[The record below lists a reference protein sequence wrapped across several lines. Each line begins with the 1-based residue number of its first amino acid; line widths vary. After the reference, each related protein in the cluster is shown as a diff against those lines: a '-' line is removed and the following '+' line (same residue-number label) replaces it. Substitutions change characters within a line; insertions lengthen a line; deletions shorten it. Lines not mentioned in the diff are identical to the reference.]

1 MLSKLLR
8 ASGVFGAT
16 ALFAFGAIC
25 SPSLAEDKS
34 LIEKATGA
42 PDWLTI
48 RGSQRTRFEVLNGPG
63 TFGALVSTNRNGD
76 VETRNFSNG
85 TMDLVSLQTAL
96 FIEARL
102 GKVRLVVEAMD
113 SRSYKAI
120 VSDSFGNILAD
131 NNALEPIQ
139 AYAALNLGHI
149 AGANQAE
156 ILVGRFTMN
165 LGSGRLVARSK
176 FRNTIQSYH
185 GVRANISPT
194 GDDNLTLFYTLPYS
208 RRPNDGNK
216 LRYDTPERNQH
227 FWGAHYETPNI
238 LRGAIVEAYL
248 YGRYGDSPGSLS
260 GLQFTPGVRLYRS
273 PQENSFDFDIEAAAQ
288 IRNNAFNGRGN
299 QRAGFFSHAELGY
312 TPGSNKKIRIAG
324 LLDVASGSED
334 KLDLETNQINS
345 PSFGPISFTR
355 ATFAGANA
363 FDPLFGD
370 FSKDF
375 GPEGLFGLLARTN
388 IISPAVRLEYA
399 PSSRFET
406 RLTYRAARQL
416 EPEVIFFSIFQ
427 VDAFGNPSNIII
439 PRRHFSGWGH
449 QIDTRARYW
458 IVPKRLQVE
467 LGGAFFTQRG
477 SIDPVPE
484 LGVLGIERDRSNTF
498 YGYSSITANF

>member
-1 MLSKLLR
+1 MLSKFSR
-8 ASGVFGAT
+8 AGGVFVAAAVFALGA
-16 ALFAFGAIC
+16 FY

-48 RGSQRTRFEVLNGPG
+48 RGSQRTRFEVLNGRG
-63 TFGALVSTNRNGD
+63 SFDALGSENRNGD
-76 VETRNFSNG
+76 VFTRNFGGG
-85 TMDLVSLQTAL
+85 TADLVSLQTAL
-96 FIEARL
+96 FLEARL
-102 GKVRLVVEAMD
+102 GKIRLVAEAMD

-120 VSDSFGNILAD
+120 VSDSFGNISAD

-139 AYAALNLGHI
+139 AYAAFNLGHL

-156 ILVGRFTMN
+156 ILVGRFTMD

-194 GDDNLTLFYTLPYS
+194 GEDNLTLFYTLPYS

-227 FWGAHYETPNI
+227 FWGVHYETPNI

-248 YGRYGDSPGSLS
+248 YGRYGDSPGNLS
-260 GLQFTPGVRLYRS
+260 GLQFTPGVRAYRS
-273 PQENSFDFDIEAAAQ
+273 PQENTFDFDIEAAAQ

-299 QRAGFFSHAELGY
+299 QRIGFFSHAEFGFTLG
-312 TPGSNKKIRIAG
+312 GNGKIRIAG
-324 LLDVASGSED
+324 LLDVASGANDEIVV
-334 KLDLETNQINS
+334 ETITTNV
-345 PSFGPISFTR
+345 PPFGQVTQ
-355 ATFAGANA
+355 FAIGFEGTAA
-363 FDPLFGD
+363 FDPLFGA

-388 IISPAVRLEYA
+388 IISPAARVEYK
-399 PSSRFET
+399 PSNRFDVN
-406 RLTYRAARQL
+406 LTYRAARQL
-416 EPEVIFFSIFQ
+416 RPHLQFINFGANNVIEQRF
-427 VDAFGNPSNIII
+427 
-439 PRRHFSGWGH
+439 RSGWGH

-467 LGGAFFTQRG
+467 LGGAFFTQKG
-477 SIDPVPE
+477 SI
-484 LGVLGIERDRSNTF
+484 
-498 YGYSSITANF
+498 